1 MMDFIITFFRDIL
14 DGPLYIVIAVI
25 SGILICSCIG
35 YLAER
40 SIMRKKEKE
49 QYDKEHFNVEESVA
63 QEVQIEEKEVSLN
76 EISES
81 QDPMETVQIENN
93 MDSSIVQQAIPEM
106 TNVSDDG
113 SHQENMSV
121 NQTQNIDK

>member
-93 MDSSIVQQAIPEM
+93 MDSSIAQQAIPEM
-106 TNVSDDG
+106 TNVSDYG

>member
-1 MMDFIITFFRDIL
+1 MDFIITFFRDIL

-93 MDSSIVQQAIPEM
+93 MDSSIAQQAIPEM
-106 TNVSDDG
+106 TNVSDYG